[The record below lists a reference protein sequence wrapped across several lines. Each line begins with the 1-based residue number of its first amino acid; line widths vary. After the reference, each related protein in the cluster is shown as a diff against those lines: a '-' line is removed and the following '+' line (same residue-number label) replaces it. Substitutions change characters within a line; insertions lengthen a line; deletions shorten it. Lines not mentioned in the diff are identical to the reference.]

1 MNYHEELVGGV
12 TVLEV
17 LGRVDSTSAPTLS
30 ERLSMVLSGKG
41 QCAVVDLNTIDYVS
55 SAGFR
60 VLLLAAKRA
69 DDTDGKLVL
78 CSMSSKLRQLFALS
92 GFLDLF
98 SITNTREEAL
108 ALLAV

>member
-1 MNYHEELVGGV
+1 MNYREELIEGV

-17 LGRVDSTSAPTLS
+17 VGRVDSTTAPTLS
-30 ERLSMVLSGKG
+30 ERLSAVLGGAG
-41 QCAVVDLNTIDYVS
+41 QRVVVDLGTIDYVS

-78 CSMSSKLRQLFALS
+78 CGMSSKLRQLFALS

-98 SITNTREEAL
+98 AITEDRAAAL
-108 ALLAV
+108 AKLKA